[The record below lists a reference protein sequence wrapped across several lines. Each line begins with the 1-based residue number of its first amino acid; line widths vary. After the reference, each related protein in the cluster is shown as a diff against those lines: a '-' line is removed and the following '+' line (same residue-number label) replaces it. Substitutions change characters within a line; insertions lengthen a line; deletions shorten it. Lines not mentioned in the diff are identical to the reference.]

1 MDLLREGGSRELR
14 DDPVMA
20 SKAFVKLDT
29 VKMHL
34 PAVIPDYTDFYSS
47 RDHAFN
53 CGCMFR
59 DPANALQ
66 PNWLH
71 LPVGYHGRA
80 STVFVSGTE
89 IVRPRGQLQKD
100 KGDPK
105 KGSEY
110 GPCKNLDFEMEI
122 AFFVGGEPLRLGET
136 ITMDNVEDRIFGLVL
151 MNDWSARDIQSW
163 EYVPLGPFGSKN
175 FATSIS
181 PWIVPYEALK
191 PFTCETISRVQQDPE
206 PLDYLKDPNYSSFD
220 IDLTVSI
227 QGQDMPQAEQVCRTN
242 MRNLY
247 WNIKQQLVHHTVT
260 GCRMRPG
267 DLLGTGT
274 ISGGEQ
280 DSLGSLLEMSWR
292 GTRDVPLGS
301 SGENR
306 KFLKDFDKVIMRGKC
321 QNKVQDSNGNERILS
336 LGFGECNGKI
346 FPAGSI
352 IESNPAH
359 VHLEQ
364 EVLAAHGVS
373 QVASMGAR
381 RFHTW
386 KLYGYWRSSCTW
398 RVRIALAAK
407 GIKYEYVPIDISK
420 GDQHDSEHEN
430 RNRMRQVPT
439 LEVYDEEAKT
449 KRLLSQSLAIIE
461 FLEETFPNS
470 GCSMLPKDPIER
482 MRVRQISEI
491 INSGIQ
497 PLQNLSVLKAI
508 SSNGQ
513 MDSKVCD
520 CVLMKSRMIKIWSV
534 NLRQQDWAHK
544 AISKGLEAVE
554 VFGP

>member
-1 MDLLREGGSRELR
+1 MTGSWVEIPANTDFTLDNLPYGVFSTSSRPARCGVALGNLVLDLSVISCLLKDIGGLDPTCFAKPALNEFMACSASVWKATRARLLDLLREGGSRELR
-14 DDPVMA
+14 DDQALV
-20 SKAFVKLDT
+20 SRAFVKLDS

-80 STVFVSGTE
+80 STVYVSGTE

-100 KGDPK
+100 KADPK

-122 AFFVGGEPLRLGET
+122 AFFVGGAPLKLGET

-191 PFTCETISRVQQDPE
+191 PFTCETISKVQQDPE
-206 PLDYLKDPNYSSFD
+206 PLEYLKDPHYSSFD

-227 QGQDMPQAEQVCRTN
+227 QGQAMPQAEQVCHTN

-280 DSLGSLLEMSWR
+280 DALGSLLEMSWR

-306 KFLKDFDKVIMRGKC
+306 KFLKDFDQVIMRGKC
-321 QNKVQDSNGNERILS
+321 QKKVTDENGNERVVS
-336 LGFGECNGKI
+336 LGFGECNG
-346 FPAGSI
+346 A
-352 IESNPAH
+352 
-359 VHLEQ
+359 
-364 EVLAAHGVS
+364 
-373 QVASMGAR
+373 
-381 RFHTW
+381 
-386 KLYGYWRSSCTW
+386 
-398 RVRIALAAK
+398 
-407 GIKYEYVPIDISK
+407 
-420 GDQHDSEHEN
+420 
-430 RNRMRQVPT
+430 
-439 LEVYDEEAKT
+439 
-449 KRLLSQSLAIIE
+449 
-461 FLEETFPNS
+461 
-470 GCSMLPKDPIER
+470 
-482 MRVRQISEI
+482 
-491 INSGIQ
+491 
-497 PLQNLSVLKAI
+497 
-508 SSNGQ
+508 
-513 MDSKVCD
+513 
-520 CVLMKSRMIKIWSV
+520 
-534 NLRQQDWAHK
+534 
-544 AISKGLEAVE
+544 
-554 VFGP
+554 